1 MLIDFHTHAFPD
13 KLAPHAL
20 ESLSHA
26 IHLTPATDGTIGG
39 LIKRMDDDGVNYSVV
54 CNIATNPKQTV
65 NVNNFALDI
74 LRDHSD
80 RIIPLGSVNPYFDEP
95 EHELDRLA
103 DGGIKGIKIHPDYM
117 HCMIDAPE
125 FDRIF
130 EICADHGMFIVTHA
144 GFDVYSTE
152 KIWCAPDG
160 VLERIRRSP
169 KTKLI
174 CAHYGGNTLWNE
186 VEEKLIGKNIYI
198 DTSLATVYDLP
209 PAQAVRMLTGHDPEK
224 ILFGTDCPWCNARE
238 TFAYVN
244 SLDISRA
251 LKEKIFSEN
260 AKKLL
265 GMQ

>member
-20 ESLSHA
+20 DSLSQA

-39 LIKRMDDDGVNYSVV
+39 LIKRMDNDGVDYSVV

-65 NVNNFALDI
+65 NVNNFALDT

-80 RIIPLGSVNPYFDEP
+80 RIIPLGSVNPYFPEP

-103 DGGIKGIKIHPDYM
+103 NGGIKGIKIHPDYM
-117 HCMIDAPE
+117 HCMIDAQE
-125 FDRIF
+125 FDRVF
-130 EICADHGMFIVTHA
+130 DICADHGMFIVTHA
-144 GFDVYSTE
+144 GFDVYSPD
-152 KIWCAPDG
+152 KIWCSPDG
-160 VLERIRRSP
+160 ILERIRRSP

-186 VEEKLIGKNIYI
+186 VEGKLIGKNVYI

-209 PAQAVRMLTGHDPEK
+209 SAQAVRMLSKHDPEK

-238 TFAYVN
+238 TYAYVDN
-244 SLDISRA
+244 LDINTE
-251 LKEKIFSEN
+251 LKERIFSEN
-260 AKKLL
+260 AKMLL
-265 GMQ
+265 GMK